1 MSSTQGI
8 ETPLRKKAS
17 NIGVLTNHDENY
29 HDGVS
34 HILSP
39 TTPPTLGGIGSDN
52 QVMSNT

>member
-17 NIGVLTNHDENY
+17 NIGVLTNHDDNY

-39 TTPPTLGGIGSDN
+39 TTPPTLGGIASDN